1 MTAAVLL
8 RLASVFDADLQQFSA
23 EDADRLVAQLRD
35 ALTDPSVGDPISMTE
50 IRELAVAMPAVGR
63 YVMELHR
70 RYRHGRDVNET
81 IMTRIDASAAGS
93 FAVPPPM
100 AYEEVQELFYA
111 RRNYFPAL
119 DLAAEQIAA
128 EAGLEIGNAG
138 PGITERLARRHGIRV
153 TDLPA
158 GEGDVKRRYDAGARV
173 LSLSPLLNPGQRA
186 FQLATHLASVEMTGQ
201 IDEIVADARV
211 SSDET
216 RLLTRI
222 GLASYFAGAMI
233 LPYRPFLDAAEELGY
248 DIMLLQRRFHV
259 GYETVAHR
267 LSTLQRPG
275 AARRAVH
282 LRAGRPGRQH
292 LQAPVRHQLPL
303 LPGRRLVPAVE
314 RLRGVRAPRRD
325 PDPAGPDARRPQ
337 LPVDRPDRVPP
348 LRRLRRAGQDVR
360 HRPGLR
366 PAARPA
372 GWCTRTAWT
381 WPARRRW
388 CRSGPAARSATGTP
402 ARSAPSRPS
411 ASPST
416 PCRHRAASS
425 RTPAARYS
433 SGTPPLI
440 RELTVMTD
448 PISAAAGGPDHRGE
462 QGHRLRDRPPAR
474 RAGHH
479 RAARLPRPGPGRGG
493 RRPAGAGGIDASPL
507 ALDVTDPGSVT
518 AAAAAVGDRYGRLD
532 ILVNNAGISLEHP
545 RAAPSDYPL
554 ARLEATYATNV
565 FGVVT
570 VTNAFLPLLRRS
582 RPAAS
587 STSPAPWAR

>member
-138 PGITERLARRHGIRV
+138 PGITERLARQHGIRV

-201 IDEIVADARV
+201 IDEIVTDARV

-275 AARRAVH
+275 ARGVPFIFVRVD
-282 LRAGRPGRQH
+282 RAGNISKRQSATSFHFSRVGGSCPLWNVYEAFAHPGEIQTQLAQMPDGRSY
-292 LQAPVRHQLPL
+292 LWIARTVSRRYGGYGALGKTFAIGLGCDLRHSH
-303 LPGRRLVPAVE
+303 RLVYS
-314 RLRGVRAPRRD
+314 
-325 PDPAGPDARRPQ
+325 
-337 LPVDRPDRVPP
+337 
-348 LRRLRRAGQDVR
+348 
-360 HRPGLR
+360 HGLDL
-366 PAARPA
+366 
-372 GWCTRTAWT
+372 
-381 WPARRRW
+381 
-388 CRSGPAARSATGTP
+388 
-402 ARSAPSRPS
+402 
-411 ASPST
+411 ASPS
-416 PCRHRAASS
+416 A
-425 RTPAARYS
+425 
-433 SGTPPLI
+433 L
-440 RELTVMTD
+440 V
-448 PISAAAGGPDHRGE
+448 PI
-462 QGHRLRDRPPAR
+462 
-474 RAGHH
+474 
-479 RAARLPRPGPGRGG
+479 GPGCKVCDRDSCPQ
-493 RRPAGAGGIDASPL
+493 RAFPAIGKPVDALPGQSSFIPYASGAI
-507 ALDVTDPGSVT
+507 
-518 AAAAAVGDRYGRLD
+518 
-532 ILVNNAGISLEHP
+532 
-545 RAAPSDYPL
+545 
-554 ARLEATYATNV
+554 
-565 FGVVT
+565 
-570 VTNAFLPLLRRS
+570 
-582 RPAAS
+582 
-587 STSPAPWAR
+587 